1 MAGNKQ
7 IAKNTLFLYGRTA
20 ITMLITLYTS
30 RVILEQL
37 GVSDYGVYTVVG
49 GFVAMLNAFAAP
61 LGGATQRFVTYAIGT
76 KDIKNIRKVFSTCVY
91 IHLALAIITGLVIEL
106 IGYWYIGNK
115 ANIPYERIPIAC
127 LILHASVFT
136 LLVRI
141 ITIPYTAATVAHEK
155 FGFYAWNSIIQSIL
169 RLILIFLLPFC
180 LYDKLIVYAIME
192 TFVNCVLNLSFIT
205 FCLKKLYGCE
215 LVKATDKKLYKEI
228 VSFSGWNFFGTSSNI
243 IYTQGSSLLLN
254 YFFGVV
260 LNAALGVTNQV
271 LSAITSFVSNFTLA
285 VNPQIT
291 KSYASND
298 LERANNLVFFAS
310 DIAAY
315 LLLIVGFPVVANVHY
330 ILGLWLVDVPEYTEI
345 FVILALFASF
355 VSSFSTSFNN
365 LIFAT
370 GDIKRYQ
377 LMCVS
382 INVSSIVVLF
392 LLFYVDLEPYY
403 IYIVLFMQYFIKQIF
418 MINIVKIKTKF
429 PARKYYLHVYLKDI
443 LFLAPIVLVIYLK
456 SKIEYTIN
464 FGGFVVESILYVLCM
479 ITLIY
484 LFGLSKQNRAKL
496 LNIVK
501 QKIKHED

>member
-76 KDIKNIRKVFSTCVY
+76 KDINNIRKVFSTCVY
-91 IHLALAIITGLVIEL
+91 IHLALAIVTGLVIEL

-115 ANIPYERIPIAC
+115 ANIPHDRIPIAC

-155 FGFYAWNSIIQSIL
+155 FGFYAWNSIIQSVL
-169 RLILIFLLPFC
+169 RLILVFLLPLC

-205 FCLKKLYGCE
+205 YCLKKLYGCE

-315 LLLIVGFPVVANVHY
+315 LLLIVGFPVVANIRY
-330 ILGLWLVDVPEYTEI
+330 ILGLWLVEVPVYTET
-345 FVILALFASF
+345 FVVLALLSTFI
-355 VSSFSTSFNN
+355 SSFSTSFNN

-370 GDIKRYQ
+370 GDIKKYQ
-377 LMCVS
+377 LSCVS
-382 INVSSIVVLF
+382 LNMSSIIALY
-392 LLFYVDLEPYY
+392 LLFALKAEPYV
-403 IYIVLFMQYFIKQIF
+403 IYLVLIVQYLIKQII
-418 MINIVKIKTKF
+418 MVCIVKEKTNF
-429 PARKYYLHVYLKDI
+429 PAKEYYIHTYLRDVAFLIPIIII
-443 LFLAPIVLVIYLK
+443 LFIK
-456 SKIEYTIN
+456 SKYEYTIT
-464 FGGFVVESILYVLCM
+464 FQTFIFESLAYLIVM
-479 ITLIY
+479 VTLIY
-484 LFGLSKQNRAKL
+484 KLGLKKEYREKILLIIKNKL
-496 LNIVK
+496 K
-501 QKIKHED
+501 K